1 MDKMKKEQVQGI
13 ILGCTEIG
21 LLVNQYS
28 LPLFDSTKIHAD
40 KAIEFMLERK
50 IT

>member
-1 MDKMKKEQVQGI
+1 MDKMKAEHVQGI

-21 LLVNQYS
+21 LLVDQYS
-28 LPLFDSTKIHAD
+28 IPLFDSTKIHAT
-40 KAIEFMLERK
+40 KAIEIMLEK